1 MPGVPRCVQARAN
14 PGNLHTWHT
23 WTHLSRL
30 PQKAIISLCF
40 NWILVWRPAC
50 RLLTLPE
57 SASLCHWNKDVK
69 RTCIITHASTDAPDF
84 VTVSVFVINSCFET
98 GASTMICSTRS
109 LGGRNSGI
117 PGRATFLL
125 VLIFV
130 AVRQRIHKSTLIKLY
145 YLDEAWQDSTMACVI
160 LRLTKS

>member
-1 MPGVPRCVQARAN
+1 
-14 PGNLHTWHT
+14 
-23 WTHLSRL
+23 
-30 PQKAIISLCF
+30 
-40 NWILVWRPAC
+40 
-50 RLLTLPE
+50 
-57 SASLCHWNKDVK
+57 
-69 RTCIITHASTDAPDF
+69 
-84 VTVSVFVINSCFET
+84 
-98 GASTMICSTRS
+98 MICSTRS